1 MYYTYVYIRSS
12 FHAGRVVLLISID
25 NLWRDG
31 RGWGGEGQAGWLAG
45 SVVGGSFAWESGD
58 AGRASLSNLLPH
70 PVFA

>member
-1 MYYTYVYIRSS
+1 M
-12 FHAGRVVLLISID
+12 LISID

-31 RGWGGEGQAGWLAG
+31 RGWGGEGLAGWLAG